1 MTTDELFNLI
11 TSKPKW
17 YVGHYPQTTASMIK
31 ARYKEE
37 TLSAKKIAELFLKFG
52 YVKSIQEQWEEMHP
66 MTKAYLEAEDNF
78 ILKGGNSA
86 TI

>member
-17 YVGHYPQTTASMIK
+17 YIGYCPQTTASMIK

-37 TLSAKKIAELFLKFG
+37 TLSTKKIEAIFEHFG
-52 YVKSIQEQWEEMHP
+52 YTKSVQEQWEEMHP
-66 MTKAYLEAEDNF
+66 MTKAYLAAEDDF
-78 ILKGGNSA
+78 ILKGLSK
-86 TI
+86 